1 MLTYLDKCA
10 RLKGTFEREKLKGK
24 VLEEVNGLI
33 EGVKKTSRNRDKLH
47 LEIIRDLTE
56 IPFEMDQIMVSDE
69 LVRQLEKT
77 EFTLDLPKKGL
88 FFFNIKGEDLA
99 WVANCRQITDCSG
112 IVYRLGFFQEKLLF
126 PMAFQDSE
134 LQEESESLGGLFNV
148 RESLVEKVV
157 HYYTHLGQPDLR
169 EKPLYQDTKKAKKL
183 KRMITSE
190 ECFFTYQHL
199 TLGFAKDRKYV
210 KDQWETRT
218 HLCNQA
224 YGPGFAYRRL
234 IERQGH
240 VNKRRK

>member
-1 MLTYLDKCA
+1 MLTYLYKCA
-10 RLKGTFEREKLKGK
+10 RLKGTFEREKLNKK

-33 EGVKKTSRNRDKLH
+33 TKIQVEGKEEDLGH
-47 LEIIRDLTE
+47 LELMRDLTE
-56 IPFEMDQIMVSDE
+56 IPFEMDQIMVSNE

-77 EFTLDLPKKGL
+77 EFTLDLPKSGV
-88 FFFNIKGEDLA
+88 FFFNIGGEDLVWLSNYA
-99 WVANCRQITDCSG
+99 DVTGDD
-112 IVYRLGFFQEKLLF
+112 IVYRLGIHSERILF
-126 PMAFQDSE
+126 PMAFPDDE
-134 LQEESESLGGLFNV
+134 LKEKSDMMGGLFTV
-148 RESLVEKVV
+148 TEATVDKVV

-169 EKPLYQDTKKAKKL
+169 KKPLYQDTKKAKKL
-183 KRMITSE
+183 KRMIASE
-190 ECFFTYQHL
+190 ECFFTYQQL

-240 VNKRRK
+240 INKRRK

>member
-33 EGVKKTSRNRDKLH
+33 TEIQVKGKEEDLGH
-47 LEIIRDLTE
+47 LELMRDLTE
-56 IPFEMDQIMVSDE
+56 LPFEMDQIIVSDE
-69 LVRQLEKT
+69 LVRQLKKT
-77 EFTLDLPKKGL
+77 EFTLDLPKSGV
-88 FFFNIKGEDLA
+88 FFLNIKGEDLVWLSNYA
-99 WVANCRQITDCSG
+99 DVTCES
-112 IVYRLGFFQEKLLF
+112 IVYRLGIHSERILF
-126 PMAFQDSE
+126 PLAFPDEELKENSDMMA
-134 LQEESESLGGLFNV
+134 GLFNV
-148 RESLVEKVV
+148 RESLVKKVV

-240 VNKRRK
+240 INKRRK